1 VKICYVTVVPNVGI
15 KSISGEVPNRFIL
28 YQNYPNPFNPATKIR
43 FGIPS
48 ASYQGM
54 LVQIV
59 IYDVIGSEIKIL
71 LNENLKPGTYEVD
84 FDGSDLPSGIYFYIL
99 KTSRFMETKK
109 MLLVK

>member
-1 VKICYVTVVPNVGI
+1 VPNVGI

-48 ASYQGM
+48 VSYQGM

-59 IYDVIGSEIKIL
+59 IYDVLGSEIKIL